1 MLHFVARL
9 RSQVRLSLS
18 LGKAVVQPALLCP
31 LIGILC
37 SLSSAQYT
45 TGLPTVGNAGS
56 PKDSQT
62 LIDAKQFFGGTVTD
76 MCGAVAAACATLG
89 TTNYPLG
96 ATIDAR
102 GFTGNQ
108 VCAAAN
114 ITTMLNGCV
123 SQYSGTRNATG
134 GKLLLGEVNL
144 YADGPIPPATNYTY
158 GTGSGPGTPALVIP
172 AGFWGIEGVS
182 RGADPGASGA
192 PGPGTFLSVCTGS
205 GTPVTGCNHAFPV
218 RSLQIQST
226 TVVGNTMTMTVSPAA
241 NFGVNIYPGE
251 LVMMQ
256 GNTVAPTENGT
267 YKVQNTSGSTVQVT
281 VPSTTPACNPP
292 LSPCGTLY
300 LGTPILGYGPSG
312 TNAYNT
318 QACSLTNPCNAFGEH
333 IKTLGFNCQTLSG
346 CIGWQNL
353 YAEEESGADTFQ
365 ITNFSF
371 VGFDVH
377 GLNAQ
382 NFGPIL
388 NAVMSTGTLN
398 TNCDYGTTG
407 AYLGDTFFHGFDS
420 WTIGSPSQTPNS
432 GSPQCGKTPI
442 AAVLHDAPGTLV
454 SNGHCE
460 LFSTAC

>member
-62 LIDAKQFFGGTVTD
+62 SIDAKQFFGGTVTD

-182 RGADPGASGA
+182 RGADPGSGTNS
-192 PGPGTFLSVCTGS
+192 GPGTFLSVCTAPN
-205 GTPVTGCNHAFPV
+205 TPVGTGHLTPAPGSPSCTTAFPV
-218 RSLQIQST
+218 RSLTVQSA
-226 TVVGNTMTMTVSPAA
+226 TVSGNTMTMTVSPAA

-256 GNTVAPTENGT
+256 GNTLAPTENGT

-281 VPSTTPACNPP
+281 VPSTTPSCTPP
-292 LSPCGTLY
+292 SGTCATLY
-300 LGTPILGYGPSG
+300 LGT
-312 TNAYNT
+312 N
-318 QACSLTNPCNAFGEH
+318 
-333 IKTLGFNCQTLSG
+333 
-346 CIGWQNL
+346 
-353 YAEEESGADTFQ
+353 
-365 ITNFSF
+365 
-371 VGFDVH
+371 
-377 GLNAQ
+377 
-382 NFGPIL
+382 
-388 NAVMSTGTLN
+388 
-398 TNCDYGTTG
+398 
-407 AYLGDTFFHGFDS
+407 LGDKSGDRRNVPQFPENWAAAPAPTQHPFPIS
-420 WTIGSPSQTPNS
+420 AQRLAYSP
-432 GSPQCGKTPI
+432 
-442 AAVLHDAPGTLV
+442 
-454 SNGHCE
+454 
-460 LFSTAC
+460 